1 MKWLHDSS
9 ACARD
14 DIAADESGS
23 NKALHE
29 SRVQASH
36 AALFRSRRSRK
47 RTTPTRC
54 AVKLLRVSERPTRRV
69 DSFHP
74 SLGSVRTVRVIPA
87 IGASSI
93 PRALGN
99 LAWKGPPACLPACLL
114 SNRWLGA
121 KHDAMHTFPR
131 HHLLFSSPTLPTPHL
146 PLLLSLAKP
155 ARGNNWLT

>member
-36 AALFRSRRSRK
+36 SALFRSRRSRK

-74 SLGSVRTVRVIPA
+74 SGVGQNCQGHTRDRRLFYSSRSRQSRVERPA
-87 IGASSI
+87 G
-93 PRALGN
+93 
-99 LAWKGPPACLPACLL
+99 LPACLL

-121 KHDAMHTFPR
+121 KHDAMHTLPR